1 VNIQNED
8 LEKDKINGLT
18 GTKKA
23 EALSIPLLRSL
34 KRKRKTA
41 MLLSPPS
48 SASARRLSGS
58 SSGRSLNRWWQV
70 SAALDADSLEEML
83 SNDAPEELCDPIL
96 MTLYV
101 EPLVSPSG
109 ETYR

>member
-1 VNIQNED
+1 
-8 LEKDKINGLT
+8 
-18 GTKKA
+18 
-23 EALSIPLLRSL
+23 
-34 KRKRKTA
+34 

-48 SASARRLSGS
+48 SAGARRLSGS
-58 SSGRSLNRWWQV
+58 GGRSLNSWWQV
-70 SAALDADSLEEML
+70 NAALDAESLEEML
-83 SNDAPEELCDPIL
+83 SMDAPEELCDPIL

>member
-1 VNIQNED
+1 
-8 LEKDKINGLT
+8 
-18 GTKKA
+18 
-23 EALSIPLLRSL
+23 
-34 KRKRKTA
+34 

-48 SASARRLSGS
+48 SGSARRLSGS
-58 SSGRSLNRWWQV
+58 SGRSLNSWWQV
-70 SAALDADSLEEML
+70 NAALDAESLEEML
-83 SNDAPEELCDPIL
+83 SNAPEELCDPIL